1 MHNSV
6 FGKKNW
12 RTVLTFHNGSGYLI
26 GRVWAWLLFVWNF
39 PLIFIGILM
48 RFFAP
53 LLILCFVYIRFPHIC
68 FESRSPMI
76 IFLFFSCSF
85 LFSNL
90 TWIVKAV
97 VWYWWDYSNG
107 FIMIYTFN
115 ASDSFCTELIQRS
128 RSKKNTPRNKS
139 LQNFP

>member
-6 FGKKNW
+6 FGKRNW
-12 RTVLTFHNGSGYLI
+12 RTVLTYHNGSGYLI
-26 GRVWAWLLFVWNF
+26 GREFELGFYLYG
-39 PLIFIGILM
+39 IFHWFSLAFWCV
-48 RFFAP
+48 FFAP

-76 IFLFFSCSF
+76 IFLFFSCPF

-90 TWIVKAV
+90 TWIVKAL

-115 ASDSFCTELIQRS
+115 TSDSVCIEFIQRS
-128 RSKKNTPRNKS
+128 RGKKHPKK
-139 LQNFP
+139 